1 MTRDET
7 DPHAQHDPAAGA
19 ASRAASPGFRL
30 ALAAVL
36 VLLLVASVVVVGYVV
51 ATRSSGADGNLAERV
66 SNVAQGRNE
75 IQEEREQVMEVAS
88 QFMLR
93 VNTYGPDLLDEDGR
107 MPEYRDLVS
116 ELITAKFRTDFEEQ
130 VGTAEQT
137 VSEAGLGR
145 TSEVYAVGVSTLDVD
160 SATALVA
167 GQFTNSFPQADGDE
181 RADGTPSQY
190 RVRVELVRVEGEWQV
205 DDFAPV
211 TGQGVLPAEPTETA
225 EPTEPGGDDSDGG
238 DQ

>member
-1 MTRDET
+1 MTSDET
-7 DPHAQHDPAAGA
+7 DPHDPAAGTTSRVA
-19 ASRAASPGFRL
+19 APGFRL

-36 VLLLVASVVVVGYVV
+36 VVLLVAGVVVVGYVV
-51 ATRSSGADGNLAERV
+51 ATRSSSADGNLAERV

-107 MPEYRDLVS
+107 MPEYRELVS
-116 ELITAKFRTDFEEQ
+116 ELITAKFRTEFEES

-137 VSEAGLGR
+137 VAQAGLGR
-145 TSEVYAVGVSTLDVD
+145 TSEVYAVGVSTLDAD

-167 GQFTNSFPQADGDE
+167 GQFTNSFAQGDDAE
-181 RADGTPSQY
+181 RAEGTPSQY

-211 TGQGVLPAEPTETA
+211 TGQGVLPAEPTE
-225 EPTEPGGDDSDGG
+225 PGDGSGSGDGSDGSDGG
-238 DQ
+238 EQ